1 MLLFFSYRT
10 MKENIGE
17 LLHEL
22 DQTRSGDKTWDHN
35 QSFGLHKLLKIVDG
49 ESRLVSCTA
58 LTLCPLGNFLCFFTV
73 CCFFFKIQF
82 FEKLFLKYNQECQ
95 TNWIQ
100 IRHDILSA
108 LIWVQ
113 TVCQGYQQMT
123 LVGKD
128 LRSQVI

>member
-1 MLLFFSYRT
+1 MSNVFFVSYRT

-58 LTLCPLGNFLCFFTV
+58 LTLCPLS
-73 CCFFFKIQF
+73 
-82 FEKLFLKYNQECQ
+82 
-95 TNWIQ
+95 
-100 IRHDILSA
+100 IRVSNSLDQDLTRHFVGSDLGPNCLPRLSA
-108 LIWVQ
+108 DD
-113 TVCQGYQQMT
+113 TSQQRFKKPGHLKILHTAM
-123 LVGKD
+123 
-128 LRSQVI
+128 S